1 MKILINAGPCMCSHF
16 NLVFRN
22 MDSGARLPWY
32 KARSSLQAYLV
43 RCVQCVYKNKN
54 ESPVLKWGSSHELGQ
69 PGLKSSTAS
78 LRTEVPGGPRPALL
92 LSGTVAKY
100 KLP

>member
-1 MKILINAGPCMCSHF
+1 MASRAPFSPWFSAPGKIG
-16 NLVFRN
+16 
-22 MDSGARLPWY
+22 GE
-32 KARSSLQAYLV
+32 ARSSLQAYLV